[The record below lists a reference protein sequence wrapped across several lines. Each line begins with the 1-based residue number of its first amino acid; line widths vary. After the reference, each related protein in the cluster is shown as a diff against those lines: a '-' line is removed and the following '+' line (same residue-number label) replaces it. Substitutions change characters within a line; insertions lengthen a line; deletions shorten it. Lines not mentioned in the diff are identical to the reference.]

1 LKPYKPKK
9 MKTTLKN
16 KIEEF
21 LKSLNIDNLEIM
33 DYVDIEEIDLSNA
46 FDSIYGQIDD
56 AGGFNVE
63 IIYYSNAIEYLKE
76 HDPSLNQSL
85 DLAAEMGLLTLFTNN
100 NLNSEVLA
108 SLLASQNVRTDFYD
122 KEEDIDNFFN
132 SL

>member
-1 LKPYKPKK
+1 
-9 MKTTLKN
+9 METTLKN

-33 DYVDIEEIDLSNA
+33 DYVDIEEIDLNNA

-56 AGGFNVE
+56 NGGFNIE

-76 HDPSLNQSL
+76 NDPSLNESL
-85 DLAAEMGLLTLFTNN
+85 NLASEMGLLTLFTNN

-108 SLLASQNVRTDFYD
+108 SLLASQNARNDFYG
-122 KEEDIDNFFN
+122 KETDMDNFFN

>member
-1 LKPYKPKK
+1 

-63 IIYYSNAIEYLKE
+63 IIYYSNAIQYLSENDK
-76 HDPSLNQSL
+76 SLMDSIGIALEN
-85 DLAAEMGLLTLFTNN
+85 GFTLENI
-100 NLNSEVLA
+100 NSELLA
-108 SLLASQNVRTDFYD
+108 SLLATQKVSEDFYD
-122 KEEDIDNFFN
+122 KETDIDNFFN

>member
-1 LKPYKPKK
+1 
-9 MKTTLKN
+9 METTLKN
-16 KIEEF
+16 KIETF

-76 HDPSLNQSL
+76 HDNSLNESL
-85 DLAAEMGLLTLFTNN
+85 NLAAQLCFEVQ

-108 SLLASQNVRTDFYD
+108 SLLASQNARTDFYD
-122 KEEDIDNFFN
+122 KEEEITNFFN